1 MGILLEKPF
10 SDKYLKSKDNFDE
23 QERKYYYQINNIAT
37 NILEIKVYS
46 GLSDVSHNL
55 DYNYKE
61 LIELLER
68 KDNYSYFEDIDK
80 VDPLKSICKN
90 AQSSFLLP
98 DNCLDNISTFI
109 HKAIPMF
116 VLNDVINVW
125 LERFQEQINNIIS
138 ENKFDLNWYD
148 LGSQDYY
155 WARDTIQNCEEI
167 LFDIEERFT
176 NPGQYYKDKYKDK
189 D

>member
-10 SDKYLKSKDNFDE
+10 SNKYLESKDNPNE

-55 DYNYKE
+55 DYNYRE
-61 LIELLER
+61 LIELLQR

-80 VDPLKSICKN
+80 IDPFKSICKD

-98 DNCLDNISTFI
+98 DNCFDIISNFT
-109 HKAIPMF
+109 HKKIPTS

-125 LERFQEQINNIIS
+125 LGRFQKQIDNIIS

-155 WARDTIQNCEEI
+155 WARDTIQNCEEV

-176 NPGQYYKDKYKDK
+176 NPGQYYKDAYKDK